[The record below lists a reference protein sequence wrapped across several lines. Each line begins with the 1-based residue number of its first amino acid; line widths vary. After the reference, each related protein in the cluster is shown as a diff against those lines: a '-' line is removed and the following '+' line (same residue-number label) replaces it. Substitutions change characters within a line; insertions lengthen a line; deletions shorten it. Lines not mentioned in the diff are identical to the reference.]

1 MHHHCQQ
8 KINMNAIVIS
18 IVCILMSIQANAQDV
33 MAQADQSVVRV
44 VAKDRA
50 GYELGSGF
58 VVAKD
63 IVATNYHVIE
73 NNLGVVVLKKNP
85 SGSDIKPVK
94 ASVLWRSVDLDL
106 ALLEVPGLELP
117 VITVRQSMP
126 AKGNSVTTMG
136 YPGAADEA
144 LNDLSKVS
152 LVESTFT
159 QGIIGRMIE
168 ASWSANADKQMIIQ
182 HSASVN
188 SGNSGG
194 PLLDNCGRVIGVNTA
209 KALGIVQGDNRS
221 GMTVNQSDG
230 IFYASHISSLIE
242 AMKQQGVPFKVTSE
256 ECATQ
261 TTAINPKL
269 EVNIG
274 SPKKSDNTKLIG
286 LAAAAVLLAGGA
298 LFFSLRKV
306 PVVRESYTQFRRRSG
321 APVVDQT
328 KLSAAKNF
336 RCTFVGQDS
345 SGNPVNLNFSEKA
358 LRQGLVLG
366 RDPNESDTQI
376 NDNSVSRRHAK
387 LQYDSGLLKIRD
399 LGSTNGTWVNGVRL
413 GPESTAL
420 KVGQSF
426 HLGKVSLRVEGEL
439 S

>member
-1 MHHHCQQ
+1 
-8 KINMNAIVIS
+8 MNVIVIS
-18 IVCILMSIQANAQDV
+18 ILCLLLSVHANAQDV

-44 VAKDRA
+44 VAKDRN

-85 SGSDIKPVK
+85 NGSDINPIK

-106 ALLEVPGLELP
+106 ALLEVPGLDLP
-117 VITVRQSMP
+117 VITVRQSIP
-126 AKGNSVTTMG
+126 SKGSSVTTMG

-144 LNDLSKVS
+144 LRDISQAS

-194 PLLDNCGRVIGVNTA
+194 PLLDNCGRVVGVNTA

-230 IFYASHISSLIE
+230 IFYASHISSLID
-242 AMKQQGVPFKVTSE
+242 AMKQQGVPYKVTSE

-274 SPKKSDNTKLIG
+274 STKKSDNTKLIG

-306 PVVRESYTQFRRRSG
+306 SVVRESYTQFRRRSG
-321 APVVDQT
+321 SPVDHQT
-328 KLSAAKNF
+328 KLSATKNF
-336 RCTFVGQDS
+336 RCALVGQDS
-345 SGNPVNLNFSEKA
+345 SGHPVHLNFSEKA

-366 RDPNESDTQI
+366 RDPNESDAQV
-376 NDNSVSRRHAK
+376 NDNSISRRHAK
-387 LQYDSGLLKIRD
+387 LQYDLGVLKVRD

-413 GPESTAL
+413 GPESATL
-420 KVGQSF
+420 RVGQSF
-426 HLGKVSLRVEGEL
+426 NLGKVSLRVEGEL

>member
-1 MHHHCQQ
+1 
-8 KINMNAIVIS
+8 MNAIVIS

-126 AKGNSVTTMG
+126 AKGSSVTTMG

-328 KLSAAKNF
+328 KLSVAKNF